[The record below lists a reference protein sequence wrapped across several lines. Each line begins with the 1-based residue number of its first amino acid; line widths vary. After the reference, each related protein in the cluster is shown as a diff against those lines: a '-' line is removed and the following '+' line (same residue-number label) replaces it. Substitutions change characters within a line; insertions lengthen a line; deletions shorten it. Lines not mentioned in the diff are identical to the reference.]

1 MKAKNRFDEQLILAI
16 TWLFAVMLEQF
27 WGNFIDWLNGLTII
41 DFLLIFW
48 PLILIDFTR
57 SILKC
62 VLLLLHALVIKFK
75 RKKQLWEYFA
85 PSVSIIIPAHNEEKV
100 IERAIISA
108 LEVDYSNKEII
119 VVDDG
124 SADRTYHVAYP
135 YAQRGLIKLLRRRTA
150 SGSKAGAL
158 NYGILFASG
167 DIIITVDADTLLERN
182 AIREAVKHL
191 ADPQVS
197 AVSGNVRI
205 LAGEHGGR
213 NLLVK
218 LQAYEYLLSLELG
231 RRFNSLIGTLLIISG
246 AFGAFWKSHVEHLGH
261 YDKDTITE
269 DFDITVKMRK
279 LGKRLVF
286 AESAIAWTF
295 CPETWRDWVRQ
306 RIRWTRGQVETL
318 RKHSDIFSKRKFDF
332 RLVASVYDMV
342 FTDIILLF
350 IRFSWLLFIGICLS
364 SAFVYA
370 LLLSVVFYIAIE
382 FLTIITAGFL
392 SPRKEDLKKAY
403 LAPLI
408 VLFYRPFYA
417 VVRLKAYLDW
427 LLKRQSRW

>member
-1 MKAKNRFDEQLILAI
+1 MIFAILCLSA
-16 TWLFAVMLEQF
+16 FALESL
-27 WGNFIDWLNGLTII
+27 WRNFINWLSGLTLI

-48 PLILIDFTR
+48 PLILFDFTR
-57 SILKC
+57 SIGKC
-62 VLLLLHALVIKFK
+62 CLLMFHALFNKMK
-75 RKKQLWEYFA
+75 QKKYMSEYFA
-85 PSVSIIIPAHNEEKV
+85 PKVSIIIPAHNEEKV
-100 IERAIISA
+100 IGRAINSA
-108 LEVDYSNKEII
+108 LETDYPHKEII

-124 SADRTYHVAYP
+124 STDRTYQTAYP
-135 YAQRGLIKLLRRRTA
+135 YAQKGLIKLLRRKTA

-167 DIIITVDADTLLERN
+167 EVIVTVDADTLLERN
-182 AIREAVKHL
+182 AIREAVKYL
-191 ADPQVS
+191 ADSRVS

-205 LAGEHGGR
+205 LAGEHGR
-213 NLLVK
+213 KNLLVK

-231 RRFNSLIGTLLIISG
+231 RRFNSVMGTLLIISG
-246 AFGAFWKSHVEHLGH
+246 AFGAFWKSNVVHLGQ

-269 DFDITVKMRK
+269 DFDVTIKMRK

-306 RIRWTRGQVETL
+306 RIRWTRGQAETL
-318 RKHSDIFSKRKFDF
+318 RKHRDIFLKKKFDF
-332 RLVASVYDMV
+332 RFVAAIYDMV
-342 FTDIILLF
+342 FTDIILVF
-350 IRFSWLLFIGICLS
+350 VRFSWLFFIGVFTHSTFL
-364 SAFVYA
+364 YT
-370 LLLSVVFYIAIE
+370 LLLSIILYVGIE
-382 FLTIITAGFL
+382 FLTIITAGLL

-403 LAPLI
+403 LAPLV

-417 VVRLKAYLDW
+417 AVRLKAYVDW

>member
-1 MKAKNRFDEQLILAI
+1 MTFAINYLA
-16 TWLFAVMLEQF
+16 TLMVESFWRNFANWLSS
-27 WGNFIDWLNGLTII
+27 LTLI

-57 SILKC
+57 SVVKC
-62 VLLLLHALVIKFK
+62 VLLLFHSFFINLK
-75 RKKQLWEYFA
+75 RKSKSPEYFT
-85 PSVSIIIPAHNEEKV
+85 PKVSLIIPAHNEEKA
-100 IERAIISA
+100 IERAVTSA
-108 LEVDYSNKEII
+108 LEVDYPNKEII

-124 SADRTYHVAYP
+124 STDRTYQLAYP
-135 YAQRGLIKLLRRRTA
+135 YAQKGLIKLLRRESA

-158 NYGILFASG
+158 NYGVLFARG
-167 DIIITVDADTLLERN
+167 DVIVTVDADTLIERD
-182 AIREAVKHL
+182 AIKEIVKPL
-191 ADPQVS
+191 ANPKVS

-205 LAGEHGGR
+205 LAGEHGGQ

-246 AFGAFWKSHVEHLGH
+246 AFGAFWKSNIVNLGQ

-286 AESAIAWTF
+286 AENAIAWTF
-295 CPETWRDWVRQ
+295 APETWRSWIRQ
-306 RIRWTRGQVETL
+306 RVRWTKGQVETL
-318 RKHSDIFSKRKFDF
+318 KKHSDIFSKKKYDFKF
-332 RLVASVYDMV
+332 VAALYDMLLI
-342 FTDIILLF
+342 DIILLF
-350 IRFSWLLFIGICLS
+350 IRIAWFFFIALFSQSTFMYVLFLS
-364 SAFVYA
+364 TIMY
-370 LLLSVVFYIAIE
+370 LGME
-382 FLTIITAGFL
+382 FLTIITAGLL

-403 LAPLI
+403 LAPVA

-417 VVRLKAYLDW
+417 IVRMKAYADW
-427 LLKRQSRW
+427 LLKRRTRW